1 MGAGDERQL
10 KTAPAQVS
18 IVVPTCN
25 RRDALAKLLPSL
37 SRQTGVEVQ
46 LVVVVE
52 GSVDGT
58 LDMLADCGHP
68 NLEIVHHL
76 KPRGVSA
83 ARNAGL
89 ARADAEYV
97 GFVDDD
103 DFWSP
108 TRARDAIKAMQS
120 HAHGAA
126 WSSCG
131 AANIDGEM
139 RVTGLQPAPFPE
151 TVSTDLYRR
160 NCLPGGGSAI
170 VARTELL
177 RAAGGFSSEFAD
189 LADWDLWLRLIR
201 LSPLAV
207 VDLYQIAYTSNIRTV
222 SHTSVSRSI
231 EEMAHLR
238 AKHEF
243 GVAGHADIDPRVWNG
258 WLSGHYWRARDRSS
272 LSRLWLREAR
282 RTRSPLDWGRAIC
295 FRVLPMK
302 AQFRLH
308 GVRLRRSNRRLDPV
322 DVQEVQ
328 RWLADVSGVR
338 SLATSSFGSRS
349 D

>member
-1 MGAGDERQL
+1 MG
-10 KTAPAQVS
+10 
-18 IVVPTCN
+18 
-25 RRDALAKLLPSL
+25 LLPSL
-37 SRQTGVEVQ
+37 SRQTGVVVQ

-58 LDMLADCGHP
+58 LEVLAKCDNP
-68 NLEIVHHL
+68 NLEVVHHL
-76 KPRGVSA
+76 EPRGVSA

-89 ARADAEYV
+89 ARAEAEYV

-108 TRARDAIKAMQS
+108 TRASDAIEAMQS
-120 HAHGAA
+120 DARGAA

-131 AANIDGEM
+131 AANIDGRM
-139 RVTGLQPAPFPE
+139 KVTGLQPAPAPD
-151 TVSTDLYRR
+151 TVSADLYRR

-170 VARTELL
+170 VARTELV

-207 VDLYQIAYTSNIRTV
+207 VDRYQIGYTNNISTA
-222 SHTSVSRSI
+222 SHTNVSRAI
-231 EEMAHLR
+231 EEMARLK
-238 AKHEF
+238 AKHKF
-243 GVAGHADIDPRVWNG
+243 GVSGNADIDPRIWNG

-282 RTRSPLDWGRAIC
+282 RTRSPLDLGRAVG
-295 FRVLPMK
+295 FRMLPMK
-302 AQFRLH
+302 TQFMVHRMRLH
-308 GVRLRRSNRRLDPV
+308 RSLRNLDPV
-322 DVQEVQ
+322 DIQAVQG
-328 RWLADVSGVR
+328 WLADVPDVP
-338 SLATSSFGSRS
+338 LAIPS
-349 D
+349 